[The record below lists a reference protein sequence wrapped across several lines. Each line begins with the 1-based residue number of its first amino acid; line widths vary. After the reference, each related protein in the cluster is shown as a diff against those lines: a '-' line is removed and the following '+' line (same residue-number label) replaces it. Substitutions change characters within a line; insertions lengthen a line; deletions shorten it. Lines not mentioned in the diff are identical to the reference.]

1 MHSKNTRG
9 FSLVELLIVMVM
21 IMIVTAIAMI
31 NVGPILN
38 QTHVNNAYNLTLSVL
53 RTAREQAIGTRRVY
67 IVSFNNAVTP
77 NTITLTQGNT
87 GAVIATYNLPTDVFF
102 AAQAGFPNPGPDSFG
117 SGTVAIEFDQNVT
130 GAGAP
135 DKTSLYFYPD
145 GSAQD
150 SNANTNNGVVYL
162 SRTGDL
168 KTSRALT
175 VWGATGRIRGWRLN
189 TGATNYWGQI

>member
-1 MHSKNTRG
+1 MHSKNIRG

-87 GAVIATYNLPTDVFF
+87 GAVVATYKLPTDVFF
-102 AAQAGFPNPGPDSFG
+102 
-117 SGTVAIEFDQNVT
+117 
-130 GAGAP
+130 
-135 DKTSLYFYPD
+135 
-145 GSAQD
+145 
-150 SNANTNNGVVYL
+150 
-162 SRTGDL
+162 
-168 KTSRALT
+168 
-175 VWGATGRIRGWRLN
+175 
-189 TGATNYWGQI
+189 